1 MAVLNKVGLAAL
13 FAAIIARAIPIP
25 PDPAVYGVA
34 TTINGESTYQKTLT
48 IFMKIDNSHLKAFYT
63 WEIDAAETERLSQL
77 LGTDFSRFGLRAT
90 RLDGPKAHCDG
101 CGKLSGFDDFV
112 HNALADG
119 IHSKEFII
127 KVVQSKNPH
136 NPSPPHELRCMSCG
150 ISYKEKRGWTSAVGW
165 ADFIKDKVKRGWT
178 SNVGWADFSKKRSED
193 SAAEDSEDI
202 AKRGV
207 AKRGWTNAVGWAD
220 FIKSRSDEDESVVKR
235 GWTNAVGWAD
245 FIKSRSDEDES
256 VVKRGWTQAVGW
268 ADFD

>member
-207 AKRGWTNAVGWAD
+207 AKRGW
-220 FIKSRSDEDESVVKR
+220 S
-235 GWTNAVGWAD
+235 NAVGWAD